1 GQAKSNKAVTDAV
14 NNGTVAINKE
24 AANAAIDGAL
34 AEKNNSIDDAPNLT
48 DEEKQSVK
56 AQAKTAADDA
66 KTAISN
72 ASTVGDVTTAKN
84 TGVDNI
90 NKVSI
95 PAQSDAKQK
104 ASANID
110 DVAKAAKQ
118 AIDET
123 SGLTDDQKQT
133 AKGQVDADAQA
144 AKQAIGQAKSN
155 KAVTDAVNNGT
166 VAINKE
172 AANAAIDGALAE
184 KNNSI
189 DDAPKL
195 TDEEQQPLKAQP
207 KTATVDA
214 YSAINHASTNSD
226 ATTPKYTHIDNIT
239 QLSIPAQSD
248 PKKKTSPNI
257 DDVAKAAK
265 QAI

>member
-1 GQAKSNKAVTDAV
+1 
-14 NNGTVAINKE
+14 
-24 AANAAIDGAL
+24 
-34 AEKNNSIDDAPNLT
+34 
-48 DEEKQSVK
+48 
-56 AQAKTAADDA
+56 
-66 KTAISN
+66 
-72 ASTVGDVTTAKN
+72 
-84 TGVDNI
+84 
-90 NKVSI
+90 SI

-172 AANAAIDGALAE
+172 ADNAVIDGAMAE

-189 DDAPKL
+189 DDAPNL
-195 TDEEQQPLKAQP
+195 TDEEKQSVKAQA
-207 KTATVDA
+207 KTAADDA
-214 YSAINHASTNSD
+214 KTAISNASTVGDVTTAKDTGVETINNIKVSTTS
-226 ATTPKYTHIDNIT
+226 AT
-239 QLSIPAQSD
+239 
-248 PKKKTSPNI
+248 
-257 DDVAKAAK
+257 
-265 QAI
+265 

>member
-118 AIDET
+118 AIDNT
-123 SGLTDDQKQT
+123 KGLTDSEK
-133 AKGQVDADAQA
+133 QA
-144 AKQAIGQAKSN
+144 AKSQVDNDAKAAKGAIDKADSKD
-155 KAVTDAVNNGT
+155 AVTTAVNNGT
-166 VAINKE
+166 VAINKD

-189 DDAPKL
+189 DTAPNL
-195 TDEEQQPLKAQP
+195 TDEEKKAVKGQA
-207 KTATVDA
+207 KTAAD
-214 YSAINHASTNSD
+214 SAKTAISNAKTGTDVESAKKTGV
-226 ATTPKYTHIDNIT
+226 DNINN
-239 QLSIPAQSD
+239 IPT
-248 PKKKTSPNI
+248 TS
-257 DDVAKAAK
+257 ATKEAAK
-265 QAI
+265 KAIDQAAQKKNDA